1 MKHFI
6 TPKIAVAA
14 LLALSV
20 PVTLLAQDNKKE
32 NTAEQIII
40 TRKGATDGKTVIE
53 ITGDKVIV
61 NGKEVDK
68 KGDGDVT
75 VRRNK
80 LRDVEALTRARVYG
94 NQAFNFDFDNDQLS
108 LFSEDENRA
117 MLGVSTKDSENEKVK
132 GAQVM
137 SVSKG
142 SAADKAGLKAG
153 DVITRIGDKK
163 IENAEDVSKAVREYK
178 PGKQVAV
185 TIVRDGKE
193 EKHTAELD
201 KWKGVNITAMSLP
214 RMADVYAPATPHAP
228 NAMRPGQGGTF
239 YYNSGQPRL
248 GLSIQDTEDG
258 KGVKVLDVMDDSNAD
273 KAGLEED
280 DVITHIN
287 DKAVNSADEVS
298 KLVKEAKDKPSFT
311 VKVLRDGK
319 TRNLEVRTPRRLK
332 TTSL

>member
-14 LLALSV
+14 LLALTV
-20 PVTLLAQDNKKE
+20 PATLLAQDKKE

-80 LRDVEALTRARVYG
+80 LRDVEALARVYNG
-94 NQAFNFDFDNDQLS
+94 NRAFNFELDNEHLS

-178 PGKQVAV
+178 PGKQVGV
-185 TIVRDGKE
+185 TIVRNGKE

-201 KWKGVNITAMSLP
+201 KWKGVNITAMSMP
-214 RMADVYAPATPHAP
+214 RMADVYAPAMPT
-228 NAMRPGQGGTF
+228 RPGQGGTF

-258 KGVKVLDVMDDSNAD
+258 KGVNVLDVQDESNAD
-273 KAGLEED
+273 KAGLEEG

-287 DKAVNSADEVS
+287 DKAVNSADEAS
-298 KLVKEAKDKPSFT
+298 KMVKEAKDKTSFN

-319 TRNLEVRTPRRLK
+319 TRNLEVRTRRRLK